1 MQDIRPHLEEPK
13 VVLIRL
19 EGNLVRHEDPELEE
33 LVQELLEKDIRRF
46 ILDFTLVEFID
57 SAGIG
62 LIIKLASMTD
72 RLKGSLLLCNP
83 QKNVQNVFSM
93 LGIEQRFKI
102 HSRLAEAL
110 LNFGRLFRLEI
121 ISVRF

>member
-1 MQDIRPHLEEPK
+1 M
-13 VVLIRL
+13 
-19 EGNLVRHEDPELEE
+19 RHEDPELEA
-33 LVQELLEKDIRRF
+33 LVVELLEKDCRRF

-62 LIIKLASMTD
+62 LIIKLASMAD
-72 RLKGSLLLCNP
+72 RQKGSLLLCNP

-102 HSRLAEAL
+102 YGRLADAL
-110 LNFGRLFRLEI
+110 LAFGRLFRIEI
-121 ISVRF
+121 ISVHF